1 MPNGKEF
8 EELAGV
14 LARWQER
21 QAQGHQRQAVELEAL
36 RRALIEMERESLK
49 LHSQARQTLE
59 TLTREV
65 NRVKRRL
72 KNLATAAR

>member
-1 MPNGKEF
+1 MPNGKES
-8 EELAGV
+8 EGLAGV

-21 QAQGHQRQAVELEAL
+21 EAQGHHRQAVELEAL

-49 LHSQARQTLE
+49 LHGQTRQTLE
-59 TLTREV
+59 ALTREV